1 MGRGRQKAKATR
13 VARDLKYSGPDMDLE
28 RLAKELHESSPA
40 SSTSTTVTDENE
52 EDPYLNDNEDD
63 NYAKRA

>member
-28 RLAKELHESSPA
+28 RLA
-40 SSTSTTVTDENE
+40 
-52 EDPYLNDNEDD
+52 
-63 NYAKRA
+63 